1 MSANEEFLPFEL
13 KRLMN
18 ECHVQSKSS
27 NPSLALKRMASSLN
41 SLLKSLETNNT
52 ADNPLTEREKE
63 VLFYVSQGF
72 TNREIAQGLSL
83 SEKTIEYHLK
93 LIFQKTE
100 SASRTESVKNALK
113 NKWLS
118 NS

>member
-18 ECHVQSKSS
+18 ECYVQSKSS

-41 SLLKSLETNNT
+41 SLLKSLETINT
-52 ADNPLTEREKE
+52 PDNPLTEREKE

-113 NKWLS
+113 NKCLS